1 MTTRTSLSLF
11 AFVALLLAGSA
22 AAQSEASDSDV
33 ARRAHRVAQ
42 DVMSPFCPGRTLA
55 DCPSPDAQTVREQI
69 RALLVQGVEEQ
80 EVRRRLEQTYG
91 DAVVGVPRSAL
102 GWALPILILLAGVAL
117 LVLVLRRLSAPDAA
131 PAPADPADLAA
142 ELDRELQSRGL

>member
-1 MTTRTSLSLF
+1 MATRTSLSLL

-22 AAQSEASDSDV
+22 AAQSEPSDGDV

-80 EVRRRLEQTYG
+80 EIRRRLEQTYG

-102 GWALPILILLAGVAL
+102 GWALPVLILLAGVAL
-117 LVLVLRRLSAPDAA
+117 LVLVLRRLSAPGPTPAA
-131 PAPADPADLAA
+131 TDPADLAA